1 MSGQPPADEL
11 SGQPAA
17 NDPLH
22 GAASAVLHG
31 RGLARHHTLPALL
44 ASTRLLRPRDAGAR
58 HATAVLAW
66 GRKPSSEAAA
76 AWAQRHGL
84 PLLRLED
91 AFLRSV
97 GLGADEP
104 PLGIVL
110 DDVGIYYDA
119 FHPSR
124 LERLIAAPLS
134 PQELARGEVLVAAW
148 REAQVSK
155 YNHARDWVRPIVPG
169 SVLVVDQ
176 TFGDA
181 SIAFGAADASAFA
194 RMLEAALDENP
205 GAPVLLKVHPDVLAG
220 KKRGHFPAL
229 PAGAADRVTLIA
241 ADAHPPSLLAQVA
254 RVYTVTSQMGFEAL
268 LWGLPVRCFGLPF
281 YAGWGLTQDEA
292 AAPVRRGAAS
302 LPALAHA
309 ALLRYARYID
319 PATRE
324 RIQPE
329 ALMAWLALQRRQRQ
343 RFAPEVV
350 AVGFSAWK
358 KPLVRSFL
366 AGSQVRFHGAGKPL
380 PPGAQAVAL
389 WGAAPLPPP
398 HPRDAG
404 RPLPQVLRL
413 EDGFLR
419 SVGLGAD
426 LARPL
431 SWAIDTRGIYY
442 DASRESSLEHLLATH
457 AFTPEQRVRA
467 AALRARLVASGI
479 TKYNVDAHAAWQ
491 RPPGARRVVLVVGQ
505 VEDDASIRLGA
516 PGLRS
521 NLALLEAVRAQVG
534 HAKGTLLLYKPHPD
548 VVARLRE
555 SGSGEHRA
563 AQVADAVLPPVSMAA
578 LLAQV
583 DEVHV
588 LTSLAGFEALLR
600 GLPVHCWG
608 GPFYAGWGL
617 TQDREPLARRQ
628 RRLALDELVAGALLL
643 YPTYVSRRSGH
654 FTSAEGVLDELQS
667 WRDTEGEAAVPWR
680 RQAWRWAVQLARR
693 WRRKS
698 LPTSPRA

>member
-1 MSGQPPADEL
+1 MSGQPPAD
-11 SGQPAA
+11 
-17 NDPLH
+17 DPLR

-31 RGLARHHTLPALL
+31 RGLARHHTLAALL
-44 ASTRLLRPRDAGAR
+44 ASTRLLRPSDPAA
-58 HATAVLAW
+58 AQASAVLAW
-66 GRKPSSEAAA
+66 GRKPSSQAAETWA
-76 AWAQRHGL
+76 ARHGL
-84 PLLRLED
+84 PLVRLED

-97 GLGADEP
+97 GLGANEP

-119 FHPSR
+119 SAPSR
-124 LERLIAAPLS
+124 LERLIAAP
-134 PQELARGEVLVAAW
+134 PAAPELERGDALVAAW
-148 REAQVSK
+148 RQARVSK
-155 YNHARDWVRPIVPG
+155 YNHARDWPRPVAPG

-181 SIAFGAADASAFA
+181 AIAFGGAKPASFA

-229 PAGAADRVTLIA
+229 PAGAASRVTLIA
-241 ADAHPPSLLAQVA
+241 ADAHPPSVLEQVA
-254 RVYTVTSQMGFEAL
+254 CVYTVTSQMGFEAL

-281 YAGWGLTQDEA
+281 YAGWGLTRDEA
-292 AAPVRRGAAS
+292 TAPARRGAAS
-302 LPALAHA
+302 LAALTHA
-309 ALLRYARYID
+309 ALVGYARYID
-319 PATRE
+319 PATGARCE
-324 RIQPE
+324 PE
-329 ALMAWLALQRRQRQ
+329 TLLDWLALQRRQRQ

-366 AGSQVRFHGAGKPL
+366 AGSQVRFHSAGKPL
-380 PPGAQAVAL
+380 PPGTQAVAL
-389 WGAAPLPPP
+389 WGAAPLPAP
-398 HPRDAG
+398 HPSDAG
-404 RPLPQVLRL
+404 RAPPQVLRL

-442 DASRESSLEHLLATH
+442 DASRESSLEHLLAH
-457 AFTPEQRVRA
+457 HVFTPEQRRRA
-467 AALRARLVASGI
+467 AALRQRLVASGI
-479 TKYNVDAHAAWQ
+479 TKYNVDAEAAWQ
-491 RPPGARRVVLVVGQ
+491 RPPAAQRVVLVVGQ

-516 PGLRS
+516 LGLRS

-534 HAKGTLLLYKPHPD
+534 RTAGTLLLYKPHPD

-563 AQVADAVLPPVSMAA
+563 ALVADVVLPSVGMAA
-578 LLAQV
+578 LLGQV

-600 GLPVHCWG
+600 GVPVHCWG
-608 GPFYAGWGL
+608 CPFYAGWGL
-617 TQDREPLARRQ
+617 TQDHQPLARRQ
-628 RRLALDELVAGALLL
+628 RRLTLDELVAGALLL
-643 YPTYVSRRSGH
+643 YPTYVSRRSSH
-654 FTSAEGVLDELQS
+654 FASAEAVLDELLS
-667 WRDTEGEAAVPWR
+667 WRDTEGAASVSWR
-680 RQAWRWAVQLARR
+680 RRVWRWAVQLARR
-693 WRRKS
+693 WRRKP
-698 LPTSPRA
+698 PTAPPPA